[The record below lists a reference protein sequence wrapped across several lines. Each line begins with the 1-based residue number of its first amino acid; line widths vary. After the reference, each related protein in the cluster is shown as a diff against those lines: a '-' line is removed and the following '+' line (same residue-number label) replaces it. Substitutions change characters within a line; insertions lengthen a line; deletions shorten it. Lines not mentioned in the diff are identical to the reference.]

1 MTFLRDLKFTL
12 RSLAPVMNMK
22 RIAQA
27 PGISTWSLRIEAKP
41 GSFRDGVVRIRTK
54 RPKIA
59 HYGGGSRE
67 GSLRNPFMG
76 KSLD

>member
-27 PGISTWSLRIEAKP
+27 PGISTWSLRIEAKTWELSRRSCP
-41 GSFRDGVVRIRTK
+41 NPDKTSQDRPLTGAGVARVLCVTRSWER
-54 RPKIA
+54 A
-59 HYGGGSRE
+59 
-67 GSLRNPFMG
+67 
-76 KSLD
+76 

>member
-1 MTFLRDLKFTL
+1 MIFLRDLKFKL
-12 RSLAPVMNMK
+12 RWLAPVMK
-22 RIAQA
+22 KIAQA
-27 PGISTWSLRIEAKP
+27 PGISTWSPRIDAKP